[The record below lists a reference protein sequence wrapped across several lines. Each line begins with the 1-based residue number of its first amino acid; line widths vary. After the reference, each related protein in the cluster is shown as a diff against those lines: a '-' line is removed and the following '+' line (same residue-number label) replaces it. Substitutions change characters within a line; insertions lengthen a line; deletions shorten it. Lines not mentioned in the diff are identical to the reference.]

1 MRSVSEVSRTRA
13 GRASVVIANLRP
25 IQKDESR
32 VNNRFGN
39 GSMTK
44 SDPWCMV
51 RTSDGCATPP
61 PSGSSSNV
69 IPHMSTY
76 ARSAASSDRRYAE
89 RSCASA

>member
-44 SDPWCMV
+44 SDP
-51 RTSDGCATPP
+51 
-61 PSGSSSNV
+61 
-69 IPHMSTY
+69 
-76 ARSAASSDRRYAE
+76 
-89 RSCASA
+89 